1 LGYPNRVH
9 VPRFKHYWHEKGV
22 PSEIYMPTMFA
33 VADPGGISNHTVMY
47 VDWLQQD
54 ESHPFTFNE
63 TTHLAPPIL
72 RKIQS
77 QTTNTDG
84 FYVKGVT
91 QGFENEQSCVYNG
104 RPNSTCF
111 LFARKVTIEPQ
122 VVNRLLDSAHALG
135 PAE

>member
-1 LGYPNRVH
+1 
-9 VPRFKHYWHEKGV
+9 
-22 PSEIYMPTMFA
+22 MPTMFA